1 MGPRKY
7 ADYDPR
13 TQLHEP
19 RGPARRRHHRPAPAV
34 PGGGWPQKPG
44 YAGGLGAGRK
54 QKTRRSSLNHL
65 GDLAA
70 VWLYGNDRQ
79 IKQVSYRETEAN
91 QPSYVVTMRPLGYQ
105 TDQQ

>member
-1 MGPRKY
+1 MAPQN
-7 ADYDPR
+7 
-13 TQLHEP
+13 QLS
-19 RGPARRRHHRPAPAV
+19 
-34 PGGGWPQKPG
+34 GGIGDV
-44 YAGGLGAGRK
+44 LEH
-54 QKTRRSSLNHL
+54 KTRRSSLNHL